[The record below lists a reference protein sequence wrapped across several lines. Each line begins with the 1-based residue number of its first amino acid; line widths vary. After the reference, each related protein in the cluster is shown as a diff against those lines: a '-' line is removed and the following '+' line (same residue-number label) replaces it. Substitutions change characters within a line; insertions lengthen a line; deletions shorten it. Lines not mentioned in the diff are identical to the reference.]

1 MTLILTLSIKQDP
14 KFLYYLDYKN
24 NLIRIDK
31 NKKKPDKEIIKKIN
45 LEREKHTIIFVS
57 SNKEGY
63 LTIEKVK
70 IKNEK
75 GELLP
80 PPFL

>member
-1 MTLILTLSIKQDP
+1 MTLIITLNIKQDP
-14 KFLYYLDYKN
+14 NFLYYLDYKN

-31 NKKKPDKEIIKKIN
+31 KQKNPEKEVIKKIN
-45 LEREKHTIIFVS
+45 IEREKHTIIFVS
-57 SNKEGY
+57 SNKEGF

-70 IKNEK
+70 IRNEK
-75 GELLP
+75 GGELP